1 MYFTIYKPQEKT
13 MPEDKNAKT
22 VDIDTSGPEVD
33 VELEDTT
40 KPEPEFEVKQE
51 TVREV
56 KEEPKAKVSDA
67 SNQKQ
72 EAGDKGEE
80 KKDELED
87 YSESVQ
93 RRIAKLTKK
102 MREAERQREE
112 ALNYAHSVKAEK
124 EALTKRFSTL
134 EDVSLKD
141 REARI
146 SSGVQAAQAKLA
158 AAREAQDII
167 AEVEASK
174 EIARLGYEEARLSET
189 KLAYENMS
197 KQQREVQIP
206 NINLNRSNEP
216 VLRPDPKAESWGAKN
231 KWFGSDA
238 VMTYTAFDI
247 HKKLVDEEGF
257 DASSDEYYAE
267 IDKRIRL
274 ELPHKFDKIATTEST
289 KPVQVVASAKRSTKP
304 GRKTVRL
311 TPSQVAI
318 AKKLGVPLEEY
329 AKQLNITKEV
339 QAYDKRKH

>member
-1 MYFTIYKPQEKT
+1 

-33 VELEDTT
+33 VELEDTS
-40 KPEPEFEVKQE
+40 KPESEVIE
-51 TVREV
+51 TVEQ
-56 KEEPKAKVSDA
+56 EAAPKAEKPSDA
-67 SNQKQ
+67 KVATESQAASTSPQ
-72 EAGDKGEE
+72 DASDE
-80 KKDELED
+80 KKTQKDELED
-87 YSESVQ
+87 YSEGVQ

-112 ALNYAHSVKAEK
+112 ALHFARIQKEEK
-124 EALTKRFSTL
+124 EATLRKYFSL
-134 EDVSLKD
+134 ETASVKD

-146 SSGVQAAQAKLA
+146 SSGLQAAQAKLA
-158 AAREAQDII
+158 AAREAQDIV

-174 EIARLGYEEARLSET
+174 EIARLGYEEAKLAEA
-189 KLAYENMS
+189 KLAYENVS
-197 KQQREVQIP
+197 RQQKEVQIP
-206 NINLNRSNEP
+206 NINLNRSNEQT
-216 VLRPDPKAESWGAKN
+216 LRPDPKAESWGAKN

-247 HKKLVDEEGF
+247 HKKLVDDEGY

-267 IDKRIRL
+267 IDRRIRL
-274 ELPHKFDKIATTEST
+274 ELPHKFDKIATTETT
-289 KPVQVVASAKRSTKP
+289 KPTQVVASAKRSVKP

-339 QAYDKRKH
+339 

>member
-1 MYFTIYKPQEKT
+1 

-40 KPEPEFEVKQE
+40 KPEPEFEVKEE

-56 KEEPKAKVSDA
+56 KEEPKASDL
-67 SNQKQ
+67 KQ
-72 EAGDKGEE
+72 EASDKGTGDREDV

-112 ALNYAHSVKAEK
+112 ALTYAQSVKAEK

-134 EDVSLKD
+134 ENVSLKD

-158 AAREAQDII
+158 AAREAQDIV

-189 KLAYENMS
+189 KSAYENMS
-197 KQQREVQIP
+197 KQKEVQIP
-206 NINLNRSNEP
+206 NINLNRSNEQT
-216 VLRPDPKAESWGAKN
+216 LRPDPKAESWGSKN

-339 QAYDKRKH
+339 

>member
-1 MYFTIYKPQEKT
+1 

-33 VELEDTT
+33 VELEDTSRPESET
-40 KPEPEFEVKQE
+40 EVIETVEQEAAPKAEKPSDAKVATESQAASTSSQE
-51 TVREV
+51 T
-56 KEEPKAKVSDA
+56 
-67 SNQKQ
+67 SNEKT
-72 EAGDKGEE
+72 ET

-87 YSESVQ
+87 YSKDVQ

-102 MREAERQREE
+102 WREAERQKEE
-112 ALNYAHSVKAEK
+112 ALNFARVQKEEK
-124 EALTKRFSTL
+124 EATLKRYSSL
-134 EDVSLKD
+134 EGASVKD

-146 SSGVQAAQAKLA
+146 SSGLQAAQAKLA
-158 AAREAQDII
+158 AAREAQDIN
-167 AEVEASK
+167 AEVDAQR
-174 EIARLGYEEARLSET
+174 EIAKLGYEEARLLDV
-189 KLAYENMS
+189 KAAYENAP
-197 KQQREVQIP
+197 KQQVQP

-216 VLRPDPKAESWGAKN
+216 EVRPDPKAESWGAKN
-231 KWFGSDA
+231 KWFGSDSA
-238 VMTYTAFDI
+238 MTYTAFDI
-247 HKKLVDEEGF
+247 HKKLVDEEGY
-257 DASSDEYYAE
+257 DASSDEYYTE

-274 ELPHKFDKIATTEST
+274 EFPHKFDKIATTETT

-339 QAYDKRKH
+339 